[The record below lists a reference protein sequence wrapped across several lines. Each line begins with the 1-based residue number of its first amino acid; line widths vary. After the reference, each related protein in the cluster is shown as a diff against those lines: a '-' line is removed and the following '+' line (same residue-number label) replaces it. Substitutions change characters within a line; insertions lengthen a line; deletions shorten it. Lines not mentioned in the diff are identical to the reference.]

1 VRFCILGP
9 LEVRNGGAAL
19 ELGAGRQRALLA
31 LLVLHADELVSADRL
46 IDELWGERPP
56 PSSAKVMQGYISQ
69 LRRVLPAD
77 TIVTRE
83 PGYLLR
89 ARETDAGEFER
100 LLDRARGEGPREA
113 ARTLR
118 GALALWRG
126 PPLAGFE
133 YEAWAQ
139 TEIARL
145 EELRLVA
152 VEERIEAELRLG
164 GDRRVVPELEALVA
178 AHPLRERL
186 RAHLMLALYRSG
198 RQGDALA
205 AYAEARSGLVEQ
217 LGVEPGPELQE
228 LHHRILA
235 HDPELGPPPIRP
247 LARVRRRAP
256 VLLLAGGLLL
266 ALAAST
272 ALVLLRGGGGRTN
285 TPNSL
290 ALLDARSGR
299 VAVQSGLGS
308 APSQIAIGDGGIW
321 VLNSDDD
328 TISQIDASGRTLL
341 ATFAVGSRPVG
352 IAAGDGALWV
362 GNATRTTGS
371 QVAGT
376 MLPSSL
382 SEVDPAHR
390 TVLRTIALPH
400 SFVSDVLY
408 GRLPG
413 QRELVVGGGSVWVV
427 APDGRLLRIDAHT
440 GRLVRRYALTADSLA
455 FGGGDLWIDQEGTQV
470 LRLDPRTNRV
480 DFSYPLPAGPGIAY
494 GLGAAWVADPAQGL
508 VWRIQ
513 PGPQVRV
520 RSITAPSGVTAVGVG
535 GGEVWTASDLENEVA
550 RIDPSSNRVTSITR
564 VNAPQDLATAAH
576 GIWVTT
582 GAPPP
587 SGGPLPLSSCG
598 PVVYPGPGQPRFIVA
613 SDLALHGASGL
624 SARPMAA
631 AVETLIRQHGF
642 RTGRYTIGY
651 QSCDDSTTQ
660 SGGFDWARCVANAR
674 AYSSDLDV
682 IGVVGPYNS
691 ACASVEI
698 PILDRA
704 RNGPVALVSPA
715 NTNGGLTISALYSN
729 PGYDLYPGG
738 ARNYARVIA
747 PEQVQYAADA
757 ELEHQLGVTHVAV
770 LDDGDPFAAQSDRW
784 FTYAARRLG
793 LGTVR
798 IGWSLSNPR
807 SRAIAGQV
815 HATGADGVF
824 VAAGGLPGAAPVVAA
839 LRARLGAR
847 IPIVV
852 TDWFFPFEQFRQL
865 AHGNIDGVY
874 VSNPGA
880 PDSALTPVGRRLVAR
895 VGSSLSYTAAYGAGA
910 AEVLLD
916 AIARSAGT
924 RASVT
929 RNVFRTRIRN
939 GILGNLSIDANGDPA
954 TAPVTIFRLR
964 TGAHNTTGLIDAQ
977 GAVVDRVITPP
988 PTIVAHSS

>member
-9 LEVRNGGAAL
+9 LEVRDDGAPL
-19 ELGAGRQRALLA
+19 VLGAGRQRALLA
-31 LLVLHADELVSADRL
+31 LLVLHAGELVSADRL
-46 IDELWGERPP
+46 IDELWAERPP
-56 PSSAKVMQGYISQ
+56 PSAAKVVQGYISQ
-69 LRRVLPAD
+69 LRRVLPAE

-83 PGYLLR
+83 PGYLLHTG
-89 ARETDAGEFER
+89 ETDVGQFER
-100 LLDRARGEGPREA
+100 LLERARGERPRDA
-113 ARTLR
+113 AQTLR
-118 GALALWRG
+118 AALALWRG
-126 PPLAGFE
+126 PALAGFE
-133 YEAWAQ
+133 YEGWAQ
-139 TEIARL
+139 TEIGRL

-152 VEERIEAELRLG
+152 VEERIESELQLG
-164 GDRRVVPELEALVA
+164 SDRSLVPELEALVA
-178 AHPLRERL
+178 EHPLRERL

-198 RQGDALA
+198 RQADALA
-205 AYAEARSGLVEQ
+205 AYAEARSVLVEQ
-217 LGVEPGPELQE
+217 LGVEPGPELQD
-228 LHHRILA
+228 LQHRILA
-235 HDPELGPPPIRP
+235 HDAGLGPLQRRP
-247 LARVRRRAP
+247 FARVNHRGSW
-256 VLLLAGGLLL
+256 LLLAGGVLL
-266 ALAAST
+266 AVAAST
-272 ALVLLRGGGGRTN
+272 AVVLVRDQGGRKN

-290 ALLDARSGR
+290 ALLDGRSGR
-299 VAVQSGLGS
+299 ITAQSGLGS

-328 TISQIDASGRTLL
+328 TISQIDPSGRTLL

-352 IAAGDGALWV
+352 VAAGDGVLWV
-362 GNATRTTGS
+362 GNATSSTES
-371 QVAGT
+371 QVEGT

-382 SEVDPAHR
+382 SELDPAHR

-440 GRLVRRYALTADSLA
+440 GRLVRRYTVTADSLA

-520 RSITAPSGVTAVGVG
+520 RSIAAPSGVTAVGVG
-535 GGEVWTASDLENEVA
+535 GGKVWTASVLVNEVA
-550 RIDPSSNRVTSITR
+550 LIDPGSNRVTSIIR
-564 VNAPQDLATAAH
+564 INAPQDLATAAH

-582 GAPPP
+582 GAPPR
-587 SGGPLPLSSCG
+587 SSGPLSPSSCG
-598 PVVYPGPGQPRFIVA
+598 PVVFPGPGSPRFIVA
-613 SDLALHGASGL
+613 SDLALHGVSGL

-631 AVETLIRQHGF
+631 AVEALIQQRGF
-642 RTGRYTIGY
+642 RAGRYTIGY

-674 AYSSDLDV
+674 AYGSDLDV

-691 ACASVEI
+691 GCASVEI

-704 RNGPVALVSPA
+704 RNGPVALVSPS
-715 NTNGGLTISALYSN
+715 NTVGGLTISSLTAN

-738 ARNYARVIA
+738 VRNYARVIA

-757 ELEHQLGVTHVAV
+757 ELEQQLGVRRVAV
-770 LDDGDPFAAQSDRW
+770 LDDGDPYAAQTDRW

-793 LGTVR
+793 LRIVR
-798 IGWSLSNPR
+798 IGWSLSHPR

-815 HATGADGVF
+815 RAARAGGVF
-824 VAAGGLPGAAPVVAA
+824 FAAGGLPGAAPVVAA
-839 LRARLGAR
+839 LRANLGAR

-865 AHGNIDGVY
+865 AHGTIDGVY

-880 PDSALTPVGRRLVAR
+880 PDSALTPSGRRLVAR

-916 AIARSAGT
+916 AIARSNGT

-939 GILGNLSIDANGDPA
+939 GILGNLSIDAKGDPD

-964 TGAHNTTGLIDAQ
+964 TGARNTTGLLDAR
-977 GAVVDRVITPP
+977 GAVIDRVITPP
-988 PTIVAHSS
+988 PNIIAHAR